1 MLRFKEWLKEQKINL
16 IKKRRKYEQSNNQR
30 TGEVGSIDQQ
40 RQAPRPNQ
48 EVQSADVYVFPEP
61 R

>member
-1 MLRFKEWLKEQKINL
+1 MLSFKEWLIEKKFNPFQ
-16 IKKRRKYEQSNNQR
+16 KRRKNEQSNNQR
-30 TGEVGSIDQQ
+30 TGEVGTLDQQ

-48 EVQSADVYVFPEP
+48 EIQSTDIHFFPEP

>member
-1 MLRFKEWLKEQKINL
+1 MLSFKEWLAENKFNPFQ
-16 IKKRRKYEQSNNQR
+16 KRRKNEQSSNQR

-40 RQAPRPNQ
+40 RQATRPNQ
-48 EVQSADVYVFPEP
+48 EVKSAGVYVFPEP

>member
-1 MLRFKEWLKEQKINL
+1 MLSFKEWLSENNFNPFQ
-16 IKKRRKYEQSNNQR
+16 KKRKNEQSNNQI

-48 EVQSADVYVFPEP
+48 EVQSADIHFFPEP

>member
-1 MLRFKEWLKEQKINL
+1 MLSFREWLIEKKFNPFQ
-16 IKKRRKYEQSNNQR
+16 KRRKNEQSNNQR

-40 RQAPRPNQ
+40 RQASRPNQ
-48 EVQSADVYVFPEP
+48 EVQSADIHFFPEP

>member
-1 MLRFKEWLKEQKINL
+1 MLSFKEWLAENKFNPFQ
-16 IKKRRKYEQSNNQR
+16 KRRKNEQSNNQR

-40 RQAPRPNQ
+40 RQASRPNQ
-48 EVQSADVYVFPEP
+48 EVKSTDVYVFPEP

>member
-1 MLRFKEWLKEQKINL
+1 MLSFKEWLAENKFIPFQ
-16 IKKRRKYEQSNNQR
+16 KRRKNEQSNNQR
-30 TGEVGSIDQQ
+30 TGEVGALDQQ
-40 RQAPRPNQ
+40 RQATRPNQ